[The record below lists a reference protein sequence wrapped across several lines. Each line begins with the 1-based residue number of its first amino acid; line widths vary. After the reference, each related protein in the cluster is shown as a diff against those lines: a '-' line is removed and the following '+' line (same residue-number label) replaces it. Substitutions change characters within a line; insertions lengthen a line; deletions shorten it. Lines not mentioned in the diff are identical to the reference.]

1 MFMAAGKNTE
11 QNVEQE
17 QQERLVSA
25 AKYRLEKYEAEI
37 NAQTQKRPIRWV
49 RKYAVGVNDKA
60 SGAIADTVNS
70 FFGIVENV
78 EDDAKRVLDGFKRD
92 IETGLYAILGTS
104 QLGEHEEQRSIEF
117 VHHHALMC
125 VDVKLWRFNFSDTTK
140 NGELNSVFCCT
151 HLHPLTLPHKLTNSY
166 FLDIFCKSVLDRK
179 SLTPTQ
185 LAYLLS
191 EHSGDKNIETYINK
205 LVEVWNKMDGMPEG
219 VMSPNEAQVKV
230 LQEAE
235 VGREKD
241 SEDSEWVDD
250 V

>member
-37 NAQTQKRPIRWV
+37 KAQSQKRPIRWV
-49 RKYAVGVNDKA
+49 RKYTVGVNNRAAD
-60 SGAIADTVNS
+60 AIADTVNS
-70 FFGIVENV
+70 YFGIVENV

-140 NGELNSVFCCT
+140 NGELNSVFC
-151 HLHPLTLPHKLTNSY
+151 Y
-166 FLDIFCKSVLDRK
+166 IFCKSVLDRK

-205 LVEVWNKMDGMPEG
+205 LVEVWNKMDGMPED

-241 SEDSEWVDD
+241 SEDSEWVGD

>member
-1 MFMAAGKNTE
+1 MMTLNQDTQVE
-11 QNVEQE
+11 LERNVEQE

-25 AKYRLEKYEAEI
+25 AKHRLDNYEGEI

-49 RKYAVGVNDKA
+49 KKYTVGVNNRAGD
-60 SGAIADTVNS
+60 AIADTVNS

-125 VDVKLWRFNFSDTTK
+125 VDVRLWRFNFSDRTK
-140 NGELNSVFCCT
+140 GGELNSVFC
-151 HLHPLTLPHKLTNSY
+151 Y
-166 FLDIFCKSVLDRK
+166 VFCKSVLDRK

-191 EHSGDKNIETYINK
+191 EHAGDKNIEAYIDK
-205 LVEVWNKMDGMPEG
+205 LVEVWSEMDGMPEG
-219 VMSPNEAQVKV
+219 VMSPNEAQITV
-230 LQEAE
+230 LKEAE
-235 VGREKD
+235 AGLAKD
-241 SEDSEWVDD
+241 
-250 V
+250 